1 MDDQAFRRER
11 MLASGLLREAAP
23 AELALLA
30 RMREES
36 EGQGRA
42 QQQLARPLV
51 LSALPQRPGYQP
63 AKRPRERV

>member
-30 RMREES
+30 RMQEEA
-36 EGQGRA
+36 EGQRRA
-42 QQQLARPLV
+42 ALPPARPSALA
-51 LSALPQRPGYQP
+51 ALPQRPSYRP
-63 AKRPRERV
+63 AKRPRAIV

>member
-30 RMREES
+30 RMRDEA
-36 EGQGRA
+36 EGPLRSQP
-42 QQQLARPLV
+42 QPARPLL
-51 LSALPQRPGYQP
+51 LSALPHRPGYRP
-63 AKRPRERV
+63 AKRPRATV